1 MMDYHRQKG
10 VDIRIIRIFNT
21 YGPNMD
27 INDGRVVSNFIVQ
40 ALQNKDITI
49 YGDGSQTRSFCYVSD
64 LIEGM
69 IKMMNNEEDFIG
81 PVNLGNPSERS
92 ILDFAK
98 LIIEMTNSKSKI
110 IYKPLPS
117 DDPIQRKP
125 DISLA
130 KEKLDWEPKV
140 DIKEGIAK
148 TIEYFDKKL
157 KENK

>member
-1 MMDYHRQKG
+1 
-10 VDIRIIRIFNT
+10 
-21 YGPNMD
+21 
-27 INDGRVVSNFIVQ
+27 
-40 ALQNKDITI
+40 
-49 YGDGSQTRSFCYVSD
+49 
-64 LIEGM
+64 
-69 IKMMNNEEDFIG
+69 
-81 PVNLGNPSERS
+81 
-92 ILDFAK
+92 
-98 LIIEMTNSKSKI
+98 MTNSKSKI